1 MHGFSGGGQNG
12 ACTEL
17 AKVTVSRHLGG
28 VEHSME
34 GDGETKPQQSSEVSA
49 GYEYEMDK
57 SIDANVC
64 NNRSYIC
71 DNGSGRRCDGKEE
84 ELR

>member
-1 MHGFSGGGQNG
+1 MVSLEG
-12 ACTEL
+12 AKTESAL
-17 AKVTVSRHLGG
+17 TSA
-28 VEHSME
+28 
-34 GDGETKPQQSSEVSA
+34 SSEVST

-57 SIDANVC
+57 GIDANVC

-71 DNGSGRRCDGKEE
+71 DDGSGRRCDGREE